1 MFVIQLQ
8 FSFSLVQ
15 FTLHASHRLY
25 KKKEKKK
32 TKAVIGLFVF
42 YLSARTNPLTS
53 ALLRLLTWRF
63 SALDLRLTAS
73 LS

>member
-8 FSFSLVQ
+8 FSISLVQ
-15 FTLHASHRLY
+15 FTLHASHPY
-25 KKKEKKK
+25 TKKKKK
-32 TKAVIGLFVF
+32 TKVVVGLFA

-53 ALLRLLTWRF
+53 VLLRLLTWRF
-63 SALDLRLTAS
+63 SALDLRLTAL

>member
-1 MFVIQLQ
+1 MQLQ
-8 FSFSLVQ
+8 FSISLVQ

-25 KKKEKKK
+25 KKIKIKPKV
-32 TKAVIGLFVF
+32 VIGLFVF

-63 SALDLRLTAS
+63 SALDLRLTAP

>member
-1 MFVIQLQ
+1 MQLQ
-8 FSFSLVQ
+8 FSINLVQ
-15 FTLHASHRLY
+15 STLHAPHRLY
-25 KKKEKKK
+25 KKRKPKV
-32 TKAVIGLFVF
+32 VIGLFVF

-63 SALDLRLTAS
+63 SALDLRLTAL

>member
-8 FSFSLVQ
+8 LSFSLIQ

-25 KKKEKKK
+25 KKKKSQGRVWF
-32 TKAVIGLFVF
+32 AFSFFL
-42 YLSARTNPLTS
+42 ARTNPVTS
-53 ALLRLLTWRF
+53 ALLRLLTWRI
-63 SALDLRLTAS
+63 SALDLRLTAL

>member
-1 MFVIQLQ
+1 MQLQ
-8 FSFSLVQ
+8 FSISLVQ
-15 FTLHASHRLY
+15 FTLHASHRLF
-25 KKKEKKK
+25 KKKKKPK
-32 TKAVIGLFVF
+32 VVIGLFVF

-63 SALDLRLTAS
+63 SALDLRLTAP

>member
-8 FSFSLVQ
+8 FSISLVQ

-25 KKKEKKK
+25 KKKKK
-32 TKAVIGLFVF
+32 TFVVVD
-42 YLSARTNPLTS
+42 LLASSRARTNPLTS
-53 ALLRLLTWRF
+53 ALLRLLIWRI
-63 SALDLRLTAS
+63 SALDLRLTAL

>member
-8 FSFSLVQ
+8 FSISLLQ

-25 KKKEKKK
+25 KKKKSK
-32 TKAVIGLFVF
+32 VVVGLFA

-63 SALDLRLTAS
+63 SALDLRLTAL

>member
-8 FSFSLVQ
+8 FSISLVH

-25 KKKEKKK
+25 KKKKK
-32 TKAVIGLFVF
+32 TFVAVDL
-42 YLSARTNPLTS
+42 LASSRARTNPLTS

-63 SALDLRLTAS
+63 SALDLRLTAP

>member
-1 MFVIQLQ
+1 M
-8 FSFSLVQ
+8 
-15 FTLHASHRLY
+15 
-25 KKKEKKK
+25 
-32 TKAVIGLFVF
+32 IGLFVF

-63 SALDLRLTAS
+63 SALDLRLTCP

>member
-8 FSFSLVQ
+8 FSISLVQ

-25 KKKEKKK
+25 KKKKKKK
-32 TKAVIGLFVF
+32 TFVVVD
-42 YLSARTNPLTS
+42 LLASSRARTNPLTS
-53 ALLRLLTWRF
+53 ALLRLLAWRI
-63 SALDLRLTAS
+63 SALDLRLTAL